1 MQYTLKVMEH
11 FQNPRNQGKITDADG
26 VGKTYNP
33 LDCGDTVKIY
43 FKVKKEAS
51 DNRNLDI
58 ISEIKYEIFGCAA
71 AIASSS
77 IFSEMAQGKRIIEV
91 LKISRQDVAR
101 ALGGL
106 PETKI
111 NCSTLAPDAFKKA
124 VKNYFKKQKKGF
136 FSLFK

>member
-1 MQYTLKVMEH
+1 MQYSPKVLDH
-11 FQNPRNQGKITDADG
+11 FKNPRNQGKIINADG
-26 VGKTYNP
+26 SGKTYNP

-43 FKVKKEAS
+43 FKVKKEAG

-58 ISEIKYEIFGCAA
+58 ISEIKYEVFGCAA

-77 IFSEMAQGKRIIEV
+77 IFSEMAKGKRIKEV
-91 LKISRQDVAR
+91 LKISRQDVAQ

-111 NCSTLAPDAFKKA
+111 DCSTLAPDAFAKA
-124 VKNYFKKQKKGF
+124 VNNYYKKQKKGF